1 MASTCIVLW
10 KTVRVRRKREAKHW
24 RCFWKSLCSL
34 FAARACTTGRNVSTK
49 HLPGLEEASV
59 DSLRLL
65 IQELRVQKLTMLAAI
80 YHVLLRT
87 EVVGKEKV

>member
-1 MASTCIVLW
+1 
-10 KTVRVRRKREAKHW
+10 
-24 RCFWKSLCSL
+24 
-34 FAARACTTGRNVSTK
+34 
-49 HLPGLEEASV
+49 
-59 DSLRLL
+59 LRLL